1 MNFIYYLLLFY
12 VLGIILFITRKYDL
26 FTIAIIYGMSG
37 IFLWFGKI
45 PMFIFLL
52 SYFCLAEGITI
63 ILKNKKEKRSYIN
76 LLGNCLVGTVLI
88 VFGQIYASA
97 STICAAFADT
107 FSSEI
112 GRVSKVKPRLITNFK
127 EVEPGTNG
135 GITILGLLGALF
147 VSAFTFA
154 LFYFIFKTDFKIA
167 IIIAS
172 FGMLGTIIDSF
183 IGAILENKGYTDN
196 SQTNFLTT
204 LIIGGISLL
213 VFSLI

>member
-1 MNFIYYLLLFY
+1 MNFIFYLLFFY
-12 VLGIILFITRKYDL
+12 ILGIVLFITRKYDL
-26 FTIAIIYGMSG
+26 FTVSIIFGMSG
-37 IFLWFGKI
+37 VFLYFGKI
-45 PMFIFLL
+45 MLFIYLL

-63 ILKNKKEKRSYIN
+63 IFRNKKEKRSYVN
-76 LLGNCLVGTVLI
+76 LLGNCLIGTVLV

-112 GRVSKVKPRLITNFK
+112 GRLSKVKPRLITTLE

-135 GITILGLLGALF
+135 GVTILGFLGALF
-147 VSAFTFA
+147 VSAFTFS
-154 LFYFIFKTDFKIA
+154 LFYFIFKIDLKIA

-172 FGMLGTIIDSF
+172 FGMLGTVIDSF
-183 IGAILENKGYTDN
+183 IGATIENKGYLDN

-204 LIIGGISLL
+204 LIIGTISLL